1 MPSTSSHKLSDR
13 NFFIYVT
20 LHRNLSEECRKSPT
34 LRRTCPICNEVCG
47 DPDAMLQHLMKCP
60 ATGYYTC
67 HESGNRVKIG
77 KCETPGCLYLQ
88 GRITTAV
95 NNIVRRLTP
104 LSSRRRRRANSKKSS
119 SSVETTE
126 GGPNWDQS
134 YPDGA
139 AELHDNP
146 NAAELSGYQSEVFE
160 MDPESNPDMNAFDM
174 PPAYVPSGSDPM
186 DYAEL
191 ATQPQYS
198 GIELD
203 NTSSSASS
211 ESWNHSQF
219 GEHEAI
225 VQQQAF
231 VPGNHTQTQGQR
243 LFGISTPYIAE
254 DQSSTAEQQQVTDW
268 ERALFDPLGNTD
280 EWQGLVPKMDPEPL
294 VNMDV
299 ADALFQNT
307 RDFIPGH
314 FIPGRSSFDLMELI
328 SPATEQGYPRESSIA
343 NHDVSPMV
351 SGTST
356 DGNWGNSVFS
366 DAPSSAT
373 RDTTISSLGSV
384 KIPEN
389 SYVPPQYFRDEPDR
403 MFSMEPEEEPGSMEP
418 LPISSKHGLYSTV
431 AMSMTSY
438 LSQDAFSD
446 MSSLNREEYTSGPGS
461 FSPTLKQGYKASS
474 MTPSLSQN
482 SFTTTSSYTQDQQ
495 TAATESS
502 LYNISYDQ

>member
-1 MPSTSSHKLSDR
+1 
-13 NFFIYVT
+13 
-20 LHRNLSEECRKSPT
+20 
-34 LRRTCPICNEVCG
+34 
-47 DPDAMLQHLMKCP
+47 
-60 ATGYYTC
+60 
-67 HESGNRVKIG
+67 
-77 KCETPGCLYLQ
+77 
-88 GRITTAV
+88 
-95 NNIVRRLTP
+95 
-104 LSSRRRRRANSKKSS
+104 
-119 SSVETTE
+119 
-126 GGPNWDQS
+126 
-134 YPDGA
+134 
-139 AELHDNP
+139 
-146 NAAELSGYQSEVFE
+146 
-160 MDPESNPDMNAFDM
+160 MNAFDM

-191 ATQPQYS
+191 PTQPQYS

-203 NTSSSASS
+203 NTSSSSSS
-211 ESWNHSQF
+211 ESWNHSPF
-219 GEHEAI
+219 EEHEAI

-231 VPGNHTQTQGQR
+231 VSENYTQNQGQQF
-243 LFGISTPYIAE
+243 FGISTPYSAE
-254 DQSSTAEQQQVTDW
+254 DQPSTAEQQQDTDW
-268 ERALFDPLGNTD
+268 ERALFDPLGNMD
-280 EWQGLVPKMDPEPL
+280 EWQGLVPEMDPEPL

-307 RDFIPGH
+307 RDFIPGRG
-314 FIPGRSSFDLMELI
+314 PSSFDLMELI
-328 SPATEQGYPRESSIA
+328 TPATEQQYPRESSIA

-356 DGNWGNSVFS
+356 DGSWGKSVFS

-384 KIPEN
+384 KIPES

-403 MFSMEPEEEPGSMEP
+403 MFSMEPEEEPESMEP
-418 LPISSKHGLYSTV
+418 LSTSSKHGLYTTV

-438 LSQDAFSD
+438 LSQDTFSD
-446 MSSLNREEYTSGPGS
+446 MSSLNREECTSAPGS
-461 FSPTLKQGYKASS
+461 FPPTIKQGYNAPS